1 MNSQFLKYFNLK
13 KKEIKLNKRL
23 SRFKENKQQFLQNT
37 RKVIRRVTGVYFR
50 INWLEKIENFKF
62 RAIRKDIYTDLNI

>member
-50 INWLEKIENFKF
+50 IN
-62 RAIRKDIYTDLNI
+62 